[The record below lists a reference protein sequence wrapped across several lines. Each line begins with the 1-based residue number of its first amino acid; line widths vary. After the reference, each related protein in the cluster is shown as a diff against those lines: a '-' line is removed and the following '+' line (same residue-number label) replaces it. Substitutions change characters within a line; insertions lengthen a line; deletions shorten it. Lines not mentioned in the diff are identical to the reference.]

1 MQGCLQTELWSVA
14 SLRFDRKR
22 ESNDITQMTSQF
34 EISINIILFQGGA
47 VALSAALKYPGE
59 WG

>member
-14 SLRFDRKR
+14 SLRFDRKK
-22 ESNDITQMTSQF
+22 ESTQMTSHF
-34 EISINIILFQGGA
+34 EISINIILLQGGA

>member
-14 SLRFDRKR
+14 SLRFDQ
-22 ESNDITQMTSQF
+22 NDITQMTSHF
-34 EISINIILFQGGA
+34 EISSNTILLQGGA

>member
-1 MQGCLQTELWSVA
+1 MQACLQTELWSVA
-14 SLRFDRKR
+14 SLRFDRK
-22 ESNDITQMTSQF
+22 ESQMTQMTSHF
-34 EISINIILFQGGA
+34 EISINIILLQGGA